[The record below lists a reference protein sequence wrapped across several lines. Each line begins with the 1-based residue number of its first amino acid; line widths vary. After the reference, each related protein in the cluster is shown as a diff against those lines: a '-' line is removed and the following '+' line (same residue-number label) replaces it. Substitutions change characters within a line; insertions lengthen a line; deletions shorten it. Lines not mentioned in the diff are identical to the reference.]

1 MSSDPTRHSGQT
13 SEQQSESPALIER
26 EQYIVPPPEAEPVSE
41 LFSHFLWVI
50 WHQAWKIALFVLA
63 ATALAYFVS
72 KRITPVYESTASID
86 IDRHSPTGVVGLASQ
101 QGAAGDSEQFI
112 ATQVRLIESASVL
125 RPVAEQYHLSGDRLP
140 TDTSSSPQT
149 KGAVTIPG
157 LKVAHVPGTYIILV
171 TYRSSSP
178 DTAAAVANAVAESYI
193 RHNYEMR
200 ANSSN
205 GLSKFMGKQIEELRA
220 KMDRSNAAVVNY
232 SQQLNFVNPEEK
244 TNVLTSRLLQAN
256 TEYMNAQNERVKR
269 EATFNAVRAGSIEAA
284 QTSAQGENTRKLAE
298 KLEEA
303 QQKFTQ
309 IQAIYGKRHPE
320 YIRAQTEVALL
331 KQALGNSNTNTLR
344 RVQSEYNEA
353 LGRERMLKRSVDDLK
368 NEVNAQSTRESQYQS
383 KQREAESD
391 RRLYEEL
398 MQRIKEAGINSGF
411 DNNSIRVADPAQPA
425 YAAVSPNLRNNVLV
439 ALLLSLFFSI
449 GAAILTDVMDTT
461 VHDPNAITRLL
472 HAEVIGML
480 PLVRDWQ
487 GKRQN
492 IALPFSSSSASGS
505 VGEFEEAL
513 RSLRNSILLS
523 GSGERPHSLLFTSA
537 APDEG
542 KTTTAVHMALAH
554 AMQGKRTLLIDA
566 DLRRPGTRQMLG
578 YAENAGLSGII
589 ADGGAWRSALVQLQ
603 QFPGLDI
610 LPAGAA
616 SAAAAALVERVVP
629 GIIREAR
636 DEYDLVVVDAP
647 PMLGFSEPL
656 QIAAVTDRVV
666 IVARVGQTNRNSIA
680 VMLNTLKRLK
690 ARVSGVVLNGVTR
703 EISDRYTYHG
713 TYGAYQKHYGT
724 RRIA

>member
-1 MSSDPTRHSGQT
+1 MSSDSTQKP
-13 SEQQSESPALIER
+13 ESPAIIDR
-26 EQYIVPPPEAEPVSE
+26 EQFIPPPSEAEPVSE
-41 LFSHFLWVI
+41 LFSHYLWVI

-86 IDRHSPTGVVGLASQ
+86 IDRQSPTGVVGQASQ
-101 QGAAGDSEQFI
+101 QAVAGDSEQFI

-125 RPVAEQYHLSGDRLP
+125 RPVAEQHHLSDDRLR
-140 TDTSSSPQT
+140 TDTSSSPQS

-171 TYRSSSP
+171 TYRSSNS

-200 ANSSN
+200 ASSTN
-205 GLSKFMGKQIEELRA
+205 GLSRFMGKQIEELRA
-220 KMDRSNAAVVNY
+220 KMNSSNAAVVNY
-232 SQQLNFVNPEEK
+232 GQQLNFVNPEEK
-244 TNVLTSRLLQAN
+244 TNVLTSRLLQTN

-284 QTSAQGENTRKLAE
+284 QTSSQGENTRKLSD

-309 IQAIYGKRHPE
+309 VQAVYGKRHPE
-320 YIRAQTEVALL
+320 YIKAQTEVALM
-331 KQALGNSNTNTLR
+331 KQALGNSNTNTLK
-344 RVQSEYNEA
+344 RVQSEYDEA

-368 NEVNAQSTRESQYQS
+368 AQVDAQSMRTSQYQS

-391 RRLYEEL
+391 RKLYEEL
-398 MQRIKEAGINSGF
+398 MQRIKEAGINAGF
-411 DNNSIRVADPAQPA
+411 DNNSIRLADPAQPA
-425 YAAVSPNLRNNVLV
+425 YVAVSPNLRNNVLV
-439 ALLLSLFFSI
+439 ALLLSLFFGI
-449 GAAILTDVMDTT
+449 GAAILTDTLDTK
-461 VHDPNAITRLL
+461 VNDPNVITRLL
-472 HAEVIGML
+472 HTEVIGML

-487 GKRQN
+487 GKRHTT
-492 IALPFSSSSASGS
+492 ALPFSGSATSRS
-505 VGEFEEAL
+505 VSEFEEAL

-523 GSGERPHSLLFTSA
+523 GSGEQPRSLLFTSA

-566 DLRRPGTRQMLG
+566 DLRRPGTQQMLG
-578 YAENAGLSGII
+578 YTANAGLSGII
-589 ADGGAWRSALVQLQ
+589 ASGGAWQSALVQLQ

-610 LPAGAA
+610 LPAGEA
-616 SAAAAALVERVVP
+616 STSAAALVERVVP

-636 DEYDLVVVDAP
+636 EQYDLVVIDAP

-656 QIAAVTDRVV
+656 QIAAVADRVV
-666 IVARVGQTNRNSIA
+666 IVARVGQTNRNSIS
-680 VMLNTLKRLK
+680 VMLNTLKRLR

-713 TYGAYQKHYGT
+713 TYSAYQKHYGA

>member
-1 MSSDPTRHSGQT
+1 MSSDPT
-13 SEQQSESPALIER
+13 QQSESPALIDR
-26 EQYIVPPPEAEPVSE
+26 QQFTAPPAEEEPVSE
-41 LFSHFLWVI
+41 LFSHYLWVI

-86 IDRHSPTGVVGLASQ
+86 IDRHSPTGVVGQASQ
-101 QGAAGDSEQFI
+101 QAASGDSEQFI

-125 RPVAEQYHLSGDRLP
+125 RPVASQFHLSGDRIT
-140 TDTSSSPQT
+140 TDTSSSPQS
-149 KGAVTIPG
+149 KGASTIPG

-171 TYRSSSP
+171 TYRSSNPENS
-178 DTAAAVANAVAESYI
+178 AAVANAVAESYI

-200 ANSSN
+200 ANSTS
-205 GLSKFMGKQIEELRA
+205 GISRFMGKQIEELRA
-220 KMDRSNAAVVNY
+220 KMDSSNAAVVNY
-232 SQQLNFVNPEEK
+232 GQQLNFVNPEEK
-244 TNVLTSRLLQAN
+244 TNVLTSRLLQSN

-269 EATFNAVRAGSIEAA
+269 EAAFNAVRAGSLEAA
-284 QTSAQGENTRKLAE
+284 QTSAQGENTRKLAD

-309 IQAIYGKRHPE
+309 IQAIYGKRHPQ
-320 YIRAQTEVALL
+320 YISAQTDVSLL
-331 KQALGNSNTNTLR
+331 KQALGNSNTNTLK
-344 RVQSEYNEA
+344 RVQSEYDEA

-368 NEVNAQSTRESQYQS
+368 DQVDAQSMRTSHYQS
-383 KQREAESD
+383 KQREADSD

-398 MQRIKEAGINSGF
+398 MQRIKEAGINAGF
-411 DNNSIRVADPAQPA
+411 DNNSIRIADPAQPA

-461 VHDPNAITRLL
+461 VHDPNVISRLL
-472 HAEVIGML
+472 HTEVIGML
-480 PLVRDWQ
+480 PLVRDWK
-487 GKRQN
+487 GKHSGTGV
-492 IALPFSSSSASGS
+492 PFSGSSKSGS
-505 VGEFEEAL
+505 VSEFEEAL

-523 GSGERPHSLLFTSA
+523 GSGEQPRSLLFTSA

-554 AMQGKRTLLIDA
+554 AIQGKRTLLIDA
-566 DLRRPGTRQMLG
+566 DLRRPGTQQMLG
-578 YAENAGLSGII
+578 YTANSGLAGII
-589 ADGGAWRSALVQLQ
+589 ANGGAWQGALVQLPE
-603 QFPGLDI
+603 FPGLDI
-610 LPAGAA
+610 LPAGEA
-616 SAAAAALVERVVP
+616 SASAAALVERVVP

-636 DEYDLVVVDAP
+636 DQYDLVVIDAP

-656 QIAAVTDRVV
+656 QIAAVVDRVV

-680 VMLNTLKRLK
+680 VMLSTLKRLR

-713 TYGAYQKHYGT
+713 TYGAYQKHYGA